1 MNGKFTKHSLF
12 TVSIIGFSI
21 LSVVFSGCSQNARN
35 DQETHSYDKV
45 IFLVIDSLRYDHI
58 HAHGYERET
67 TPWMD
72 ELIGK
77 SADFSFAISPS
88 NVTTNSVPAYF
99 TGKPVSHFFDPHAYP
114 MWIPEEE
121 TTLAETFLEGGYETY
136 IWSTNPHLK
145 KKGFSQGF
153 NHQFITTL
161 THHKRLTIEDII
173 RGMDREYKSS
183 TKPEFHYIHTMDVHF
198 PYLPP
203 YPYDRAFADH
213 SYERDVVKNGSPTNL
228 KGELAYSTHP
238 FLSEDNDISDEDVQ
252 FIKDIYDGT
261 IRYTDDYV
269 PKMLDALDYN
279 PEKDLLIITA
289 DHGEQLFAHKWWDH
303 SKLLFTQEI
312 HVPLI
317 VHSPD
322 FPAHKI
328 EGAVSLLDLYPTL
341 CELLDLPKPEGL
353 FGKSIVPALKGG
365 TRVNGLVYSEAR
377 DIWEMGGAVMNDEY
391 LYFFQAD
398 QTRLH
403 PWKLWPFNQTLIDLK
418 NDPECLEDLSGEQP
432 ERLAQMH
439 KTLKVIN
446 PRWAPYA
453 REILPSPKN
462 GMKTSENKFDLEN
475 AAWLSSNLGSAEL
488 KNTKTLNSKG
498 QGFALNALLENPD
511 ATYQLSFDYEVVK
524 GGFELELLDA
534 LTGKS
539 LWTYAV
545 LKESDTPRKFSC
557 RIHPGTIEL
566 KCVLRLNS
574 EETEINFANPVFRE
588 IPFPKIVPKPADGV
602 YNAGASEFEDTMT
615 ESEKQTL
622 KSLGYFE

>member
-1 MNGKFTKHSLF
+1 MVVTFL
-12 TVSIIGFSI
+12 SI
-21 LSVVFSGCSQNARN
+21 VVSGCSQNG
-35 DQETHSYDKV
+35 QESDGVYSYDKV
-45 IFLVIDSLRYDHI
+45 IFLVVDSLRYDHI

-72 ELIGK
+72 ELIGE
-77 SADFSFAISPS
+77 SADFSFAIAPS

-136 IWSTNPHLK
+136 IWSTNPHLR

-173 RGMDREYKSS
+173 RGMDREYESS

-228 KGELAYSTHP
+228 RGELAYSTHP
-238 FLSEDNDISDEDVQ
+238 FLSENNDITDEDVQ

-269 PKMLDALDYN
+269 PKMLDALDYD
-279 PEKDLLIITA
+279 PKTDLLIITA
-289 DHGEQLFAHKWWDH
+289 DHGEQLFSHDWWDH

-317 VHSPD
+317 VHSAD
-322 FPAHKI
+322 FPAHTI

-341 CELLDLPKPEGL
+341 CDLLGLAKPEGL
-353 FGKSIVPALKGG
+353 AGKSIVAALEGG
-365 TRVNGLVYSEAR
+365 EKVDGMVYSEAR
-377 DIWEMGGAVMNDEY
+377 DIWEMGGAVMDDEY

-398 QTRLH
+398 QSRLH
-403 PWKLWPFNQTLIDLK
+403 PWTLWPFNQTLIDLK
-418 NDPECLEDLSGEQP
+418 SDPECLNDLSDAQP
-432 ERLAQMH
+432 EKLAEMH
-439 KTLKVIN
+439 ASLITMN
-446 PRWAPYA
+446 PRWSPFTA
-453 REILPSPKN
+453 EILESPKDHVAL
-462 GMKTSENKFDLEN
+462 SENKFDLES
-475 AAWLSSNLGSAEL
+475 AQWLTSNLGSTEVRDV
-488 KNTKTLNSKG
+488 TSLNSKG
-498 QGFALNALLENPD
+498 QGFELNAALEDPD
-511 ATYQLSFDYEVVK
+511 ATYELSFDYEVVK
-524 GGFELELLDA
+524 GGFELELFD
-534 LTGKS
+534 GISGNS
-539 LWTYAV
+539 LWTYDV
-545 LKESDTPRKFSC
+545 LKESDAPRALSC
-557 RIHPGTIEL
+557 RIHPGTTQL
-566 KCVLRLNS
+566 KCVVRLLS
-574 EETEINFANPVFRE
+574 EETEIRFANPEFKE
-588 IPFPKIVPKPADGV
+588 IFFPKVDPLPADYV
-602 YNAGASEFEDTMT
+602 HNVGANEFEDTMT
-615 ESEKQTL
+615 ESERQTL